1 MTCLYVMKSLHT
13 IHCQKFAFVLEF
25 WIPYRSDSYQIQ
37 RRFFHIFISVNR
49 SAFTLICGFYKFK
62 LLNDWVS
69 QCPNVQFE
77 PYFHISS
84 DLNNE
89 LQGLFLS
96 PFLGTSGPILIYF
109 SIPHQKDKNTNYFV
123 FLVKMH

>member
-1 MTCLYVMKSLHT
+1 MFICNKEST
-13 IHCQKFAFVLEF
+13 
-25 WIPYRSDSYQIQ
+25 IPYTARNLLLFLSFEFHIGRLLTIFSAG
-37 RRFFHIFISVNR
+37 FFHIFISVNR
-49 SAFTLICGFYKFK
+49 SAFTLICGVFKFK